1 MDLNPSLSKFLI
13 IKWDITQKNYNFS
26 RFLNYIF
33 LLEWLEIA
41 MTGGYMTRILIGE
54 FMKFKPLHDRV
65 LIEVL
70 DGSEKTAG
78 GIIIPDTA
86 QEKPQ
91 EGKVIAIGGGA
102 KTEDGK
108 IIPMDVKVGD
118 KVLFGK
124 WSGTEV
130 KINGKEYSIM
140 KESDIM
146 GISSK

>member
-1 MDLNPSLSKFLI
+1 
-13 IKWDITQKNYNFS
+13 
-26 RFLNYIF
+26 
-33 LLEWLEIA
+33 
-41 MTGGYMTRILIGE
+41 
-54 FMKFKPLHDRV
+54 MKFKPLHDRV

-70 DGSEKTAG
+70 DSSEKTAG

-91 EGKVIAIGGGA
+91 EGKVVAVGGGA

-124 WSGTEV
+124 WSGCLLYT
-130 KINGKEYSIM
+130 SPSPRDA
-140 KESDIM
+140 ESSRM
-146 GISSK
+146 PSSA

>member
-1 MDLNPSLSKFLI
+1 
-13 IKWDITQKNYNFS
+13 
-26 RFLNYIF
+26 
-33 LLEWLEIA
+33 
-41 MTGGYMTRILIGE
+41 MTRILIGE

-91 EGKVIAIGGGA
+91 EGKVIAVGRGT

-118 KVLFGK
+118 KVLFGNL
-124 WSGTEV
+124 V
-130 KINGKEYSIM
+130 GKYCT
-140 KESDIM
+140 
-146 GISSK
+146 

>member
-1 MDLNPSLSKFLI
+1 MRYIPKKLQFL
-13 IKWDITQKNYNFS
+13 WF
-26 RFLNYIF
+26 FPHIF
-33 LLEWLEIA
+33 LLDCLEIVKR
-41 MTGGYMTRILIGE
+41 GSYMTCILIGE

-70 DGSEKTAG
+70 DSSEKTAG

-91 EGKVIAIGGGA
+91 EGKVIAVGGGA

-130 KINGKEYSIM
+130 KIDGKEYSIM

>member
-1 MDLNPSLSKFLI
+1 MN
-13 IKWDITQKNYNFS
+13 
-26 RFLNYIF
+26 
-33 LLEWLEIA
+33 
-41 MTGGYMTRILIGE
+41 
-54 FMKFKPLHDRV
+54 FKPLHDRV
-65 LIEVL
+65 LVKRV
-70 DGSEKTAG
+70 DSDQKTAG

-91 EGKVIAIGGGA
+91 EGKVVAIGGGA

-146 GISSK
+146 GISTGK

>member
-1 MDLNPSLSKFLI
+1 LFWLFLSDYLE
-13 IKWDITQKNYNFS
+13 ITQ
-26 RFLNYIF
+26 
-33 LLEWLEIA
+33 
-41 MTGGYMTRILIGE
+41 GGSYMTRILIGE

-70 DGSEKTAG
+70 DSSEKTAG

-91 EGKVIAIGGGA
+91 EGKVVAIGGGA

-108 IIPMDVKVGD
+108 KIPMDVKVGD

-130 KINGKEYSIM
+130 KIDGKEYSIM

>member
-1 MDLNPSLSKFLI
+1 MS
-13 IKWDITQKNYNFS
+13 
-26 RFLNYIF
+26 
-33 LLEWLEIA
+33 
-41 MTGGYMTRILIGE
+41 RILKGE

-70 DGSEKTAG
+70 DSSEKTAG

-91 EGKVIAIGGGA
+91 EKPQEGKVIAVGGGA

-108 IIPMDVKVGD
+108 LIPMDVKVGD

-124 WSGTEV
+124 WSGTEI
-130 KINGKEYSIM
+130 KIDGKEYSIM

-146 GISSK
+146 GISGK

>member
-1 MDLNPSLSKFLI
+1 LDINRPFKSWIEISRIPRSAISNSKLI
-13 IKWDITQKNYNFS
+13 LGLKGFGYA
-26 RFLNYIF
+26 
-33 LLEWLEIA
+33 LEIE
-41 MTGGYMTRILIGE
+41 I
-54 FMKFKPLHDRV
+54 
-65 LIEVL
+65 L

-91 EGKVIAIGGGA
+91 EGKVIAVGKGT

-108 IIPMDVKVGD
+108 IIPMDVKDGD

-130 KINGKEYSIM
+130 KIDGKEYSIM

>member
-1 MDLNPSLSKFLI
+1 LPYLFFVD
-13 IKWDITQKNYNFS
+13 Y
-26 RFLNYIF
+26 
-33 LLEWLEIA
+33 LEICGSF
-41 MTGGYMTRILIGE
+41 TYMTHILIGD

-70 DGSEKTAG
+70 DSSEKTAG

-91 EGKVIAIGGGA
+91 EGKVVAVGGGA

-108 IIPMDVKVGD
+108 VIPMDVKVGD

>member
-1 MDLNPSLSKFLI
+1 MRYRPKNLQFLG
-13 IKWDITQKNYNFS
+13 FF
-26 RFLNYIF
+26 FLVIF
-33 LLEWLEIA
+33 ISLLEKSSA
-41 MTGGYMTRILIGE
+41 SSYMSRILKGE

-70 DGSEKTAG
+70 DSSEKTAG

-91 EGKVIAIGGGA
+91 EGKVIAVGGGA

-108 IIPMDVKVGD
+108 LIPMDVKVGD

-124 WSGTEV
+124 WSGTEI
-130 KINGKEYSIM
+130 KIRWQRIQHNERV
-140 KESDIM
+140 
-146 GISSK
+146 